1 MTAFD
6 TDILSDVFTRNP
18 SVVNR
23 LAQVP
28 VTEHCVPTVVVEE
41 ILRGRLH
48 SIRSAQAAPQSRK
61 LELAYREFDKSL
73 LDLKRFQ
80 ILAYT
85 TVAHT
90 LFVAWR
96 AAKLRVGTQDLRIAA
111 IALAHDATLV
121 TRNRRDYEQIPGL
134 KLNVWA

>member
-6 TDILSDVFTRNP
+6 SDVLSDLFLRQP
-18 SVVNR
+18 RVV
-23 LAQVP
+23 AQLTTVAALDQYVP
-28 VTEHCVPTVVVEE
+28 IVVAEE

-48 SIRSAQAAPQSRK
+48 AIRKAQSNPRFST

-73 LDLKRFQ
+73 TDLKRFQ

-85 TVAHT
+85 TIAHSIFT
-90 LFVAWR
+90 AWR

-111 IALAHDATLV
+111 IAVAHDATLV

-134 KLNVWA
+134 KLDVWA